1 MNTPNKGK
9 VKEKED
15 TNGGSAKGETEKRKD
30 DTIMIIII
38 IIITTTSAWKRYIRF
53 LIARISH
60 LATQKQELMWLQA
73 SLGLDFIASFYHMF
87 LMNRI
92 RKEYLI

>member
-1 MNTPNKGK
+1 MEAAQ
-9 VKEKED
+9 KEKQ
-15 TNGGSAKGETEKRKD
+15 KRKD
-30 DTIMIIII
+30 ETIMIIII
-38 IIITTTSAWKRYIRF
+38 IIITTTSASKRYIRF

-73 SLGLDFIASFYHMF
+73 SLGLDFIANFYHMF

-92 RKEYLI
+92 RKQYLI